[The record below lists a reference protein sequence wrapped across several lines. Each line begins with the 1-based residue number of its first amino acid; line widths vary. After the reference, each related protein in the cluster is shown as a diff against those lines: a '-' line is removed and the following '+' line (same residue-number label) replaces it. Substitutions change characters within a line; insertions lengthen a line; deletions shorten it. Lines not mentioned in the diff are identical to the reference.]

1 MQCSFD
7 TLSRGCK
14 LHGMQYGDDQTKTMT
29 MAGLN
34 LIGQAL
40 TIYDQDLRLVICNT
54 PFQTIF
60 GLPTA
65 LVTPGA
71 TFRDTI
77 AHLAERGEY
86 GEVTD
91 VEAFV
96 LERIEQARAFKPH
109 YMERTR
115 ANGRTIS
122 VEGSP
127 LAEGGWVTVYTD
139 ISATKAQE
147 TLLRARSD
155 ALSDQVLAHTEKL
168 SQTNRE
174 LAAMITTLE
183 ETKRQL
189 TASEAR
195 ARLTTEMM
203 PAHIAH
209 VDPNGYY
216 TYSNQRLSTI
226 IPNRPPEILGRHIR
240 TVLGSDNHDKIL
252 EALST
257 AYDGAP
263 AVQEFTDPATA
274 RRIRTAFTPDRVG
287 GVYILSMD
295 VTEETQTRAALQQTH
310 RRALA
315 AQITSGLA
323 HDFSNLLTIIL
334 GLQSRLGRLPTLP
347 ADAARLIEGTLA
359 AARRGGTLL
368 SSIAQISDPRS
379 LRPTATD
386 VSALMQDL
394 VTLAEPTLPDGT
406 QLVLHASDIGP
417 VLLDRGMLQDGL
429 LNLILNAR
437 DAMGTGGVITLNV
450 RRVHDTWIEFQ
461 VKDTGPGF
469 SEAALKQGLDPF
481 FTTKGSEGSG
491 LGLPMVYDM
500 TKLAGGD
507 LRLGNTDTGAQVT
520 LRLPFRAAVPA
531 TTGLALL
538 VEDRD
543 DLRALFRDMLM
554 TLGHSVI
561 EAASADE
568 ASALLADLSDIVLIL
583 SDLQLEGEATGT
595 DLAKRLGPNSPPLIL
610 MTSLLPD
617 APLFLEAQKHAPVLR
632 KPFSADDLVA
642 LITPVQEGTP

>member
-1 MQCSFD
+1 M
-7 TLSRGCK
+7 TLA
-14 LHGMQYGDDQTKTMT
+14 DDQTRKMT

-40 TIYDQDLRLVICNT
+40 TIYDRSLHLVVCNA
-54 PFQTIF
+54 PFQSMF
-60 GLPTA
+60 QLPDA

-71 TFRDTI
+71 SFYDTI
-77 AHLAERGEY
+77 THLARSGEY
-86 GEVTD
+86 GEVADIPT
-91 VEAFV
+91 FV
-96 LERIEQARAFKPH
+96 AERIETARAFKPH

-127 LAEGGWVTVYTD
+127 LPDGGWVTVYTD

-155 ALSDQVLAHTEKL
+155 ALSDQVLAHTEAL

-209 VDPNGYY
+209 LDASGHY
-216 TYSNQRLSTI
+216 TYSNQRLGTI
-226 IPNRPPEILGRHIR
+226 IPGRPSDILGRHIR
-240 TVLGSDNHDKIL
+240 DVLGDSIHAKVAG
-252 EALST
+252 ALKT
-257 AYDGAP
+257 AFAGSA
-263 AVQEFTDPATA
+263 AVHEFTDDYSA
-274 RRIRTAFTPDRVG
+274 RRIRGAFTPDRAG
-287 GVYILSMD
+287 GVYILTMD
-295 VTEETQTRAALQQTH
+295 MTEEAQTRAALQQTR

-334 GLQSRLGRLPTLP
+334 GLQSRLGRLPALP
-347 ADAARLIEGTLA
+347 SDAAPLIEGTLA
-359 AARRGGTLL
+359 AARRGGALL
-368 SSIAQISDPRS
+368 SSIAQITSPRS
-379 LRPTATD
+379 LRATATD
-386 VSALMQDL
+386 VPALLQDL
-394 VTLAEPTLPDGT
+394 VTLATPTLPADM
-406 QLVLHASDIGP
+406 QLTLHTPALET
-417 VLLDRGMLQDGL
+417 VLLDPGLLQDGL

-437 DAMGTGGVITLNV
+437 DAMGASGTITLTA

-461 VKDTGPGF
+461 VCDTGPGF
-469 SEAALKQGLDPF
+469 SLIALEKALDPF
-481 FTTKGSEGSG
+481 FTTKGAEGTG

-500 TKLAGGD
+500 AKLAGGD
-507 LRLGNTDTGAQVT
+507 LRLANTATGAQVT
-520 LRLPFRAAVPA
+520 LRLPYRVALPA

-543 DLRALFRDMLM
+543 DLRALLRDMLM
-554 TLGHSVI
+554 DLGHSVI
-561 EAASADE
+561 EAASVDE
-568 ASALLADLSDIVLIL
+568 ATALLADLPDIALIL
-583 SDLQLEGEATGT
+583 SDIQLEGEATGI
-595 DLAKRLGPNSPPLIL
+595 DLAHRMGTNTLAPGRPPLIL
-610 MTSLLPD
+610 MTSLPPD
-617 APLFLEAQKHAPVLR
+617 SPMFMEAQKYAPLLR
-632 KPFSADDLVA
+632 KPFSAEDLAA
-642 LITPVQEGTP
+642 LIAPRKAYTA

>member
-1 MQCSFD
+1 MQNP
-7 TLSRGCK
+7 
-14 LHGMQYGDDQTKTMT
+14 DDQTKTMT

-40 TIYDQDLRLVICNT
+40 TIYDSDLRLVVSNT
-54 PFQTIF
+54 PFQTMF
-60 GLPTA
+60 DLPDP

-71 TFRDTI
+71 TFRATI
-77 AHLAERGEY
+77 THLAARGEY
-86 GEVTD
+86 GEVDD
-91 VEAFV
+91 VASFV
-96 LERIEQARAFKPH
+96 EERIAQARAFEAH

-127 LAEGGWVTVYTD
+127 LPGGGWVTVYTD
-139 ISATKAQE
+139 ISATKSQE
-147 TLLRARSD
+147 ALLRARSD
-155 ALSDQVLAHTEKL
+155 ALSDQVLAHTEQL

-174 LAAMITTLE
+174 RAAMITTLE

-209 VDPNGYY
+209 VDATGHY
-216 TYSNQRLSTI
+216 TYSNQRLNSI
-226 IPNRPPEILGRHIR
+226 IPNRPSDILGLHIR
-240 TVLGSDNHDKIL
+240 EALGGGNHDKVIN
-252 EALST
+252 ALNT
-257 AYDGAP
+257 AYGGTA
-263 AVQEFTDPATA
+263 AVQEFTDAA
-274 RRIRTAFTPDRVG
+274 SVRRIRTAFTPDLTG

-295 VTEETQTRAALQQTH
+295 VTEETQTRAVLQQV
-310 RRALA
+310 RRRSLA

-334 GLQSRLGRLPTLP
+334 GLQSRLGRLPDQP
-347 ADAARLIEGTLA
+347 AGAATLIEGTLA
-359 AARRGGTLL
+359 AARRGGALL

-379 LRPTATD
+379 LRPTATNIPT
-386 VSALMQDL
+386 LMQDL
-394 VTLAEPTLPDGT
+394 VTLAESTLP
-406 QLVLHASDIGP
+406 QAMRLSLNAPDIGP

-437 DAMGTGGVITLNV
+437 DAMGTSGEITLNV

-461 VKDTGPGF
+461 VSDTGAGF
-469 SEAALKQGLDPF
+469 SATALENALDPF

-507 LRLGNTDTGAQVT
+507 LQLANTAKGAKVI

-543 DLRALFRDMLM
+543 DLRALIRDMLM
-554 TLGHSVI
+554 ELGYSVI
-561 EAASADE
+561 EAASVDE
-568 ASALLADLSDIVLIL
+568 ATALLADLPDIALIL
-583 SDLQLEGEATGT
+583 SDVQLEGEATGT
-595 DLAKRLGPNSPPLIL
+595 DLARRKGRDGPPLIL
-610 MTSLLPD
+610 MTSLPTD

-632 KPFSADDLVA
+632 KPFTRGDLAA
-642 LITPVQEGTP
+642 LISPTQDAAL

>member
-1 MQCSFD
+1 MPL
-7 TLSRGCK
+7 T
-14 LHGMQYGDDQTKTMT
+14 DDQTKSMT

-40 TIYDQDLRLVICNT
+40 TIYDRDLRLVICNA
-54 PFQTIF
+54 PFQTMF
-60 GLPTA
+60 NLPEA

-71 TFRDTI
+71 SFFDTI
-77 AHLAERGEY
+77 THLATSGEY
-86 GEVTD
+86 GD
-91 VEAFV
+91 VADIPAFV
-96 LERIEQARAFKPH
+96 AERIQTAKAFQPH

-127 LAEGGWVTVYTD
+127 LPDGGWVTVYTD

-147 TLLRARSD
+147 ALLRARSD
-155 ALSDQVLAHTEKL
+155 ALSDQLLAHTEAL

-174 LAAMITTLE
+174 RAAMITTLE
-183 ETKRQL
+183 ETKRRL

-209 VDPNGYY
+209 VDATGHY

-226 IPNRPPEILGRHIR
+226 IPHRPSDILGQPIR
-240 TVLGSDNHDKIL
+240 EVLGHDIHDKIL
-252 EALST
+252 HALAT
-257 AYDGAP
+257 AYGGAP
-263 AVQEFTDPATA
+263 AVQEFTDAASA
-274 RRIRTAFTPDRVG
+274 RRIRTAFTPDRAG

-295 VTEETQTRAALQQTH
+295 VTEETQTRAALQQTR

-315 AQITSGLA
+315 TQITSGLA

-334 GLQSRLGRLPTLP
+334 GLQSRLARLVQLP
-347 ADAARLIEGTLA
+347 AEAAPLIEGTLNA
-359 AARRGGTLL
+359 AHRGGALL

-386 VSALMQDL
+386 VQTLMQDL
-394 VTLAEPTLPDGT
+394 VTLAEPTLPTGMT
-406 QLVLHASDIGP
+406 LTLNTSALGP

-437 DAMGTGGVITLNV
+437 DAMGTAGEITLTV

-461 VKDTGPGF
+461 VRDTGPGF
-469 SEAALKQGLDPF
+469 AQEALPRALDPF
-481 FTTKGSEGSG
+481 FTTKGAKGSG
-491 LGLPMVYDM
+491 LGLSMVYDM

-507 LRLGNTDTGAQVT
+507 LHLSNTGTGALVT
-520 LRLPFRAAVPA
+520 LRLPYRAAVPP

-543 DLRALFRDMLM
+543 DLRALLRDMLM
-554 TLGHSVI
+554 GLGHSVI
-561 EAASADE
+561 EAVSVDE
-568 ASALLADLSDIVLIL
+568 ATALLADVPEIALIL
-583 SDLQLEGEATGT
+583 SDIQLEGEATGT
-595 DLAKRLGPNSPPLIL
+595 DLAKRLAPGRPPLLL
-610 MTSLLPD
+610 MTSLPPD
-617 APLFLEAQKHAPVLR
+617 APLFIEAQKHAPVLR
-632 KPFSADDLVA
+632 KPFTVDDLAA
-642 LITPVQEGTP
+642 LIAPSKADTL

>member
-1 MQCSFD
+1 
-7 TLSRGCK
+7 
-14 LHGMQYGDDQTKTMT
+14 

-34 LIGQAL
+34 LIAQAL
-40 TIYDQDLRLVICNT
+40 SIYDRDLRLVVCNA
-54 PFQTIF
+54 PFQTMF
-60 GLPTA
+60 DLPDA

-77 AHLAERGEY
+77 THLASRGEY
-86 GEVTD
+86 GEVTN
-91 VEAFV
+91 VPAFV
-96 LERIEQARAFKPH
+96 SERISQAKAFQPH

-127 LAEGGWVTVYTD
+127 LPDGGWVTVYTD

-147 TLLRARSD
+147 ALLRARSD
-155 ALSDQVLAHTEKL
+155 ALSDQVLAHTEALAK
-168 SQTNRE
+168 TNRE
-174 LAAMITTLE
+174 RAAMITTLE

-209 VDPNGYY
+209 VDADGRY
-216 TYSNQRLSTI
+216 TYSNQRLGAI
-226 IPNRPPEILGRHIR
+226 IPHRPSDILGQPIR
-240 TVLGSDNHDKIL
+240 EVLGHSNYDLIRD
-252 EALST
+252 ALGT

-263 AVQEFTDPATA
+263 SVQEFTDEDSA
-274 RRIRTAFTPDRVG
+274 RRIRVAFTPDRSG

-295 VTEETQTRAALQQTH
+295 VTEETQTRAALQQTR
-310 RRALA
+310 RRAIA

-334 GLQSRLGRLPTLP
+334 GLQSRLDRLPALP
-347 ADAARLIEGTLA
+347 SDAAPLIEGTLN
-359 AARRGGTLL
+359 AARRGGALL

-386 VSALMQDL
+386 VQGLLSDL
-394 VTLAEPTLPDGT
+394 ATLAEPTLPPAMRLT
-406 QLVLHASDIGP
+406 LNIPMLEP

-437 DAMGTGGVITLNV
+437 DAMGTAGEITLSV
-450 RRVHDTWIEFQ
+450 RRVHDTWIEFR
-461 VKDTGPGF
+461 VSDTGAGF
-469 SEAALKQGLDPF
+469 SKDALTRALDPF
-481 FTTKGSEGSG
+481 FTTKGAEGSG

-507 LRLGNTDTGAQVT
+507 LKLANTSRGAQVT
-520 LRLPFRAAVPA
+520 LRLPYRAAVPA

-543 DLRALFRDMLM
+543 DLRALMRDMLM
-554 TLGHSVI
+554 DLGHSVI
-561 EAASADE
+561 EAASVDE
-568 ASALLADLSDIVLIL
+568 ATALLADLPDIALIL
-583 SDLQLEGEATGT
+583 SDIQLEGTATGT
-595 DLAKRLGPNSPPLIL
+595 DLARRLGAGAPPLIL
-610 MTSLLPD
+610 MTSLPAD
-617 APLFLEAQKHAPVLR
+617 APQFLEAQKHAPVLR
-632 KPFSADDLVA
+632 KPFTPDDLAA
-642 LITPVQEGTP
+642 LISPQKALAE

>member
-1 MQCSFD
+1 MASN
-7 TLSRGCK
+7 T
-14 LHGMQYGDDQTKTMT
+14 DQTQTMT

-34 LIGQAL
+34 LIAQAL
-40 TIYDQDLRLVICNT
+40 TIYDRELRLVVCNT
-54 PFQTIF
+54 PFQSMF
-60 GLPTA
+60 NLPDA

-71 TFRDTI
+71 TFHDTI
-77 AHLAERGEY
+77 THLAQRGEY
-86 GEVTD
+86 GEVPD
-91 VEAFV
+91 VPAFV
-96 LERIEQARAFKPH
+96 TERIEQARAFKPH

-127 LAEGGWVTVYTD
+127 LEGGGWVTVYTD

-155 ALSDQVLAHTEKL
+155 ALSDQVLAHTEAL

-174 LAAMITTLE
+174 RAAMITALE

-209 VDPNGYY
+209 VDATGHY
-216 TYSNQRLSTI
+216 TYSNQRLSAV
-226 IPNRPPEILGRHIR
+226 IPQRPSDILGQHIR
-240 TVLGSDNHDKIL
+240 DVLGPDNHDKIL
-252 EALST
+252 LALT
-257 AYDGAP
+257 NAYGGTS
-263 AVQEFTDPATA
+263 AVQEFTDASSL
-274 RRIRTAFTPDRVG
+274 RRIRTAFTPDRAG

-295 VTEETQTRAALQQTH
+295 VTEETQTRAALQQT
-310 RRALA
+310 RRRTLA

-347 ADAARLIEGTLA
+347 QDAAPLIEGTLNA
-359 AARRGGTLL
+359 ACRGGALL
-368 SSIAQISDPRS
+368 SSIAKISDPRS

-386 VSALMQDL
+386 VATLMRDL
-394 VTLAEPTLPDGT
+394 ATLAEPTLPDGMT
-406 QLVLHASDIGP
+406 LTLNIP
-417 VLLDRGMLQDGL
+417 TLETVLLDQGMLQDGL

-437 DAMGTGGVITLNV
+437 DAMGTSGEITLTV
-450 RRVHDTWIEFQ
+450 RQIHDTWIEFQ
-461 VKDTGPGF
+461 VSDTGSGF
-469 SEAALKQGLDPF
+469 SPNALNHALDPF

-500 TKLAGGD
+500 TTLAGGD
-507 LRLGNTDTGAQVT
+507 LRLSNTDTGAQVT
-520 LRLPFRAAVPA
+520 IRLPYRAAVSA

-543 DLRALFRDMLM
+543 DLRALMRDMLM
-554 TLGHSVI
+554 DLGHSVI
-561 EAASADE
+561 EAASVDE
-568 ASALLADLSDIVLIL
+568 ATALLADLPDIILIL
-583 SDLQLEGEATGT
+583 SDIQLEGEATGT
-595 DLAKRLGPNSPPLIL
+595 DLARRLGEGSPPLIL
-610 MTSLLPD
+610 MTSLPSD

-632 KPFSADDLVA
+632 KPFTADNLAA
-642 LITPVQEGTP
+642 LITTPKVAP

>member
-1 MQCSFD
+1 MASN
-7 TLSRGCK
+7 T
-14 LHGMQYGDDQTKTMT
+14 DQTQTMT

-34 LIGQAL
+34 LIAQAL
-40 TIYDQDLRLVICNT
+40 TIYDRELRLVVCNT
-54 PFQTIF
+54 PFQSMF
-60 GLPTA
+60 NLPDA

-71 TFRDTI
+71 TFHDTI
-77 AHLAERGEY
+77 THLAQRGEY

-91 VEAFV
+91 VPAFV
-96 LERIEQARAFKPH
+96 TERIEQARAFKPH

-127 LAEGGWVTVYTD
+127 LEGGGWVTVYTD

-155 ALSDQVLAHTEKL
+155 ALSDQVLAHTEAL

-174 LAAMITTLE
+174 RAAMITALE

-209 VDPNGYY
+209 VDTTGHY
-216 TYSNQRLSTI
+216 TYSNQRLSAV
-226 IPNRPPEILGRHIR
+226 IPQRPSDILGQHIR
-240 TVLGSDNHDKIL
+240 DVLGPDNHDKIL
-252 EALST
+252 LALT
-257 AYDGAP
+257 NAYGGTS
-263 AVQEFTDPATA
+263 AVQEFNDASSL
-274 RRIRTAFTPDRVG
+274 RRIRTAFTPDRAG

-295 VTEETQTRAALQQTH
+295 VTEETQTRAALQQT
-310 RRALA
+310 RRRTLA

-347 ADAARLIEGTLA
+347 QDAAPLIEGTLN
-359 AARRGGTLL
+359 AARRGGALL
-368 SSIAQISDPRS
+368 SSIAKISDPRS

-386 VSALMQDL
+386 VVTLMRDL
-394 VTLAEPTLPDGT
+394 ATLAEPTLPDGMT
-406 QLVLHASDIGP
+406 LTLNVPALET
-417 VLLDRGMLQDGL
+417 VLLDQGMLQDGL

-437 DAMGTGGVITLNV
+437 DAMGTSGEITLTV
-450 RRVHDTWIEFQ
+450 RQIHDTWIEFQ
-461 VKDTGPGF
+461 VSDTGSGF
-469 SEAALKQGLDPF
+469 SHNALNHALDPF

-500 TKLAGGD
+500 TTLAGGD
-507 LRLGNTDTGAQVT
+507 LRLSNTDTGAQVT
-520 LRLPFRAAVPA
+520 IRLPYRAAVSA

-543 DLRALFRDMLM
+543 DLRALMRDMLM
-554 TLGHSVI
+554 DLGHSVI
-561 EAASADE
+561 EAASVDE
-568 ASALLADLSDIVLIL
+568 ATALLADLPDIILIL
-583 SDLQLEGEATGT
+583 SDIQLEGEATGT
-595 DLAKRLGPNSPPLIL
+595 DLARRLGEGNPPLIL
-610 MTSLLPD
+610 MTSLPSD

-632 KPFSADDLVA
+632 KPFTADNLAA
-642 LITPVQEGTP
+642 LITTPKVAP

>member
-1 MQCSFD
+1 MTFN
-7 TLSRGCK
+7 T
-14 LHGMQYGDDQTKTMT
+14 DQTKSQTQSMT

-34 LIGQAL
+34 LIAQAL
-40 TIYDQDLRLVICNT
+40 SIYDRDLQLVVCNA
-54 PFQTIF
+54 PFQTMF
-60 GLPTA
+60 DLPDA

-71 TFRDTI
+71 SFRDTI
-77 AHLAERGEY
+77 THLAERGEY

-91 VEAFV
+91 VPAFV
-96 LERIEQARAFKPH
+96 TERIEQARAFKPH

-127 LAEGGWVTVYTD
+127 LEGGGWVTVYTD

-147 TLLRARSD
+147 ALLRARSD
-155 ALSDQVLAHTEKL
+155 ALSDQLLAHTEAL

-174 LAAMITTLE
+174 RAAMITALE

-209 VDPNGYY
+209 VDATGYY
-216 TYSNQRLSTI
+216 TYSNQRLSAI
-226 IPNRPPEILGRHIR
+226 IPHRPSNILGQPIR
-240 TVLGSDNHDKIL
+240 EVLGHDNHDKIL
-252 EALST
+252 PALNT
-257 AYDGAP
+257 AYGGAP
-263 AVQEFTDPATA
+263 AVQEFTDATSL
-274 RRIRTAFTPDRVG
+274 RRIRTAFTPDRSG

-295 VTEETQTRAALQQTH
+295 VTEETQTRAALQQTR

-334 GLQSRLGRLPTLP
+334 GLQSRLGRLPALP
-347 ADAARLIEGTLA
+347 ADAAPLIEGTLN
-359 AARRGGTLL
+359 AARRGGALL
-368 SSIAQISDPRS
+368 SSIAKISDPRS

-386 VSALMQDL
+386 VASLLADL
-394 VTLAEPTLPDGT
+394 VTLAEPTLPDGMT
-406 QLVLHASDIGP
+406 LTLNIP
-417 VLLDRGMLQDGL
+417 ELETVLLDRGMLQDAL

-437 DAMGTGGVITLNV
+437 DAMGAQGKITLTV
-450 RRVHDTWIEFQ
+450 RRFENTWIEFQ
-461 VKDTGPGF
+461 VSDTGSGF
-469 SEAALKQGLDPF
+469 SPNALAHALDPF

-500 TKLAGGD
+500 ATLAGGD
-507 LRLGNTDTGAQVT
+507 LRLSNTDTGAQVT
-520 LRLPFRAAVPA
+520 IRLPYRAAVCA

-543 DLRALFRDMLM
+543 DLRALMRDMLM
-554 TLGHSVI
+554 EQGHSVI
-561 EAASADE
+561 EAASVDE
-568 ASALLADLSDIVLIL
+568 ATALLADLPDIALIL
-583 SDLQLEGEATGT
+583 SDIQLEGEATGI
-595 DLAKRLGPNSPPLIL
+595 DLVRRLGAGSPPVIL
-610 MTSLLPD
+610 MTSLPSD

-632 KPFSADDLVA
+632 KPFTADNLAA
-642 LITPVQEGTP
+642 LITTPKVTP

>member
-1 MQCSFD
+1 
-7 TLSRGCK
+7 
-14 LHGMQYGDDQTKTMT
+14 MQYGDDQTKTMT

-34 LIGQAL
+34 HIGQAL
-40 TIYDQDLRLVICNT
+40 TIYDQDLRLVVCNA

-60 GLPTA
+60 DLPTA

-77 AHLAERGEY
+77 THLAERGEY

-91 VEAFV
+91 VDAFV
-96 LERIEQARAFKPH
+96 QERIDQARAFEPH

-147 TLLRARSD
+147 ALLRAHSD

-174 LAAMITTLE
+174 LAAMITALE

-209 VDPNGYY
+209 VDSTGHY

-226 IPNRPPEILGRHIR
+226 IPNRPSDILGRHIR
-240 TVLGSDNHDKIL
+240 TALGPDNHDKIL
-252 EALST
+252 EALTT
-257 AYDGAP
+257 AYCGAP
-263 AVQEFTDPATA
+263 AIQEFTDTASA
-274 RRIRTAFTPDRVG
+274 RRIRTALTPDRLG

-334 GLQSRLGRLPTLP
+334 GLQSRLDRLPSLP
-347 ADAARLIEGTLA
+347 QDAAPLIEGTLA

-386 VSALMQDL
+386 ISTMMQDL

-406 QLVLHASDIGP
+406 RLTLHASNIEP

-437 DAMGTGGVITLNV
+437 DAMGGGGEIDLNV

-461 VKDTGPGF
+461 VQDTGPGF
-469 SEAALKQGLDPF
+469 SATALEQGLDPF
-481 FTTKGSEGSG
+481 FTTKGAEGSG
-491 LGLPMVYDM
+491 LGLPMVFDM

-507 LRLGNTDTGAQVT
+507 LRLANTDIGALVT
-520 LRLPFRAAVPA
+520 LRLPFRAAVPSTA
-531 TTGLALL
+531 GLALL

-554 TLGHSVI
+554 ALGHSVI

-568 ASALLADLSDIVLIL
+568 AAALLADLPDIALIL

-595 DLAKRLGPNSPPLIL
+595 DLAQRLGPNSPPLIL
-610 MTSLLPD
+610 MTSLPSD
-617 APLFLEAQKHAPVLR
+617 APLFLDAQKHAPVLR
-632 KPFSADDLVA
+632 KPFTAEDLAA
-642 LITPVQEGTP
+642 LIIPTKEATP